1 MKQYRDSLITE
12 RGVFAEIGHE
22 ELSDG
27 SDSLADIVLTPRS
40 IPENWKDLYEIVDKD
55 MVMNDG
61 LKEEFKNIFD
71 AEPDLDKREQRLQQ
85 CQFYKYMKMNLYPLL
100 RTVKFNF
107 YLHRKGM
114 VKDTVHTTVID
125 TIYMRGVQA
134 LKDMDYPLALSLLS
148 SYSDFNAAVAY
159 MGLER
164 NATALK
170 ILLTLKPDDKINY
183 LLAVLYSRSGDLKN
197 AVEHYL
203 LACKQNPSYVF
214 RGNLDPEISALIKMY
229 NLNSQEDDEVFK

>member
-1 MKQYRDSLITE
+1 
-12 RGVFAEIGHE
+12 
-22 ELSDG
+22 
-27 SDSLADIVLTPRS
+27 
-40 IPENWKDLYEIVDKD
+40 
-55 MVMNDG
+55 
-61 LKEEFKNIFD
+61 
-71 AEPDLDKREQRLQQ
+71 
-85 CQFYKYMKMNLYPLL
+85 
-100 RTVKFNF
+100 
-107 YLHRKGM
+107 
-114 VKDTVHTTVID
+114 
-125 TIYMRGVQA
+125 
-134 LKDMDYPLALSLLS
+134 
-148 SYSDFNAAVAY
+148 

>member
-1 MKQYRDSLITE
+1 
-12 RGVFAEIGHE
+12 
-22 ELSDG
+22 
-27 SDSLADIVLTPRS
+27 
-40 IPENWKDLYEIVDKD
+40 
-55 MVMNDG
+55 
-61 LKEEFKNIFD
+61 
-71 AEPDLDKREQRLQQ
+71 
-85 CQFYKYMKMNLYPLL
+85 
-100 RTVKFNF
+100 
-107 YLHRKGM
+107 
-114 VKDTVHTTVID
+114 
-125 TIYMRGVQA
+125 MRGVQA